1 MRAFS
6 SVLVVAMLCL
16 PGSQVA
22 AEDLSKLD
30 LSGEW
35 YVLLHYKD
43 DRSADPSIVKFKDFA
58 WSVKQSDKKIVWAV
72 YPYVLFHEDLELVR
86 RESMTSHR
94 AWEPSPGVWGRIRE
108 RIGVSSRAS
117 TKKTLRGSRA
127 DGFESLPPMQGGSAG
142 TITFSRDWKVTFAPE
157 SLRIQITDSLSGGG
171 GLGGMEDSI
180 VYEITERVADD
191 ELRGSYQE
199 AHKSGSLRMVRSEK
213 REVVK

>member
-1 MRAFS
+1 MRALS
-6 SVLVVAMLCL
+6 HVLVLVTLCL
-16 PGSQVA
+16 TGSPA
-22 AEDLSKLD
+22 TAEDLSKLD

-43 DRSADPSIVKFKDFA
+43 DRSEDESIVKFKDFA
-58 WSVKQSDKKIVWAV
+58 WSVQQSDKKIVWGA
-72 YPYVLFHEDLELVR
+72 YPYVLFHDALELVR
-86 RESMTSHR
+86 REAMTSHR
-94 AWEPSPGVWGRIRE
+94 AWEPSPGVWERIRG

-127 DGFESLPPMQGGSAG
+127 HGFESLPPMQGGSAS
-142 TITFSRDWKVTFAPE
+142 TITFSRDWKVRFAPDRV
-157 SLRIQITDSLSGGG
+157 RIQITDSLSGAV

-191 ELRGSYQE
+191 ELHGSYE
-199 AHKSGSLRMVRSEK
+199 ESHKQGTLRMVRSEK

>member
-1 MRAFS
+1 MRAIVP
-6 SVLVVAMLCL
+6 VLAVAALCL
-16 PGSQVA
+16 TSGPAA

-30 LSGEW
+30 LTGEW

-43 DRSADPSIVKFKDFA
+43 DRSEDLSIVKFKDFA
-58 WSVKQSDKKIVWAV
+58 WSVKQHDKKIVWGT

-86 RESMTSHR
+86 RESMTSHN
-94 AWEPSPGVWGRIRE
+94 AWEPSPGVWSRIRE
-108 RIGVSSRAS
+108 KIGVSSRAS
-117 TKKTLRGSRA
+117 TRKTLRGSRA

-157 SLRIQITDSLSGGG
+157 RVRIQITDSLSGGG

-191 ELRGSYQE
+191 ELQGTYEESHKRGT
-199 AHKSGSLRMVRSEK
+199 LRMVRSEK